1 MIKHNT
7 TRAKYQ
13 HFLLANPELNA
24 KILVIFAVFLTVV
37 DALYMNIKGI
47 SQQNRELCIIYSSMP
62 RWMFLTYEYYVEF
75 AIIVLLGVFA
85 GVLIENHFRKI
96 KRFFPTSQLLAF
108 TYGSVLPICSC
119 GVVPIIES
127 MKERTSLRVIITFV
141 IAAPL
146 LNPYIV
152 FLSFSVL
159 GVNYAILRIL
169 ASFILAVGAGIL
181 TELAARKFKI
191 SSLGKFQN
199 SHADCNVVV
208 RDPFLKTIRITR
220 KLIPYILIGGTI
232 SFALEY
238 FNPKTLIDSFSF
250 SNDFLSMLL
259 MMAIGI
265 PIYVCNGA
273 DVLLLKPLLAYTD
286 LSPGAAMVFSL
297 TSSAVCVSSIV
308 MLFKFL
314 GRKLTLI
321 LLANITILCLLIGT
335 LITFSGITLNAA
347 GRF

>member
-1 MIKHNT
+1 MIKQEANST
-7 TRAKYQ
+7 PYKSI
-13 HFLLANPELNA
+13 FIPNPEKSA
-24 KILVIFAVFLTVV
+24 KILVLLAISLMIADTF
-37 DALYMNIKGI
+37 YMNIKGI
-47 SQQNRELCIIYSSMP
+47 NQQNRELCIIYSSVP
-62 RWMFLTYEYYVEF
+62 RWLFQIYEYFIEF
-75 AIIVLLGVFA
+75 AIIVLIGVFA
-85 GVLIENHFRKI
+85 GVLIENYFRKI
-96 KRFFPTSQLLAF
+96 KRFFPNNQLLAF
-108 TYGSVLPICSC
+108 TYGSVLPVCSC

-127 MKERTSLRVIITFV
+127 MKERTSLKVIITFV

-159 GVNYAILRIL
+159 GMNYAILRIL
-169 ASFILAVGAGIL
+169 SSFILAMGAGIL
-181 TELAARKFKI
+181 TELVAKAFKI
-191 SSLGKFQN
+191 TSIGKYEKGETN
-199 SHADCNVVV
+199 CEVVV

-220 KLIPYILIGGTI
+220 KLIPYILIGGSI

-238 FNPKTLIDSFSF
+238 FNPKTMLNTMSF
-250 SNDFLSMLL
+250 SNNFLSMLI

-286 LSPGAAMVFSL
+286 LSVGAAMVFSL

-321 LLANITILCLLIGT
+321 LLANIVLICLLIGT
-335 LITFSGITLNAA
+335 LISFSGITLS
-347 GRF
+347 GMGGY